1 MERVSPLME
10 VRLSDS
16 QKEIGITN
24 YADMAVYSDRYELIA
39 IRFGGYPE
47 KVTAMSDAIQMEC
60 TVTVGVSGSVLHLH
74 TQKGCAFMREINYS
88 GSYAEAIMYL
98 RDDEQQTMD
107 VSNQKEKQEVKVKR
121 NLYIFCEDDYD
132 SLMRELDRKLMAP
145 LIPEFQVFLIPELQ
159 RKGILE
165 QLHVLSG
172 NDGFSAWKVS
182 VFPEEKE
189 VMEIL
194 DRGIKSGRI
203 TIPKLNDISEPFPE
217 LRGFLDYLK
226 RFGTDLAGKIET
238 SFQPLFDPGK
248 EPVSKGVEESAHFV
262 KERTGYDLYPAQLA
276 AAEGLKRS
284 LKCSKVALLIA
295 ECGTGKSKI
304 STAAVSAYQNGKKS
318 FCVLLCPAH
327 MCKKWVRE
335 IHETAPR
342 TQAFWVKDIH
352 DLIAAKRFYEE
363 GNKSVYCVISKE
375 NARDGYMRRPAVR
388 PRTAFLPPLTLS
400 GNPISNCEERRRV
413 TGFAC
418 PECGQIQVEQLPGSI
433 HAIPVQAEFFLREN
447 SRNHKCQF
455 CGAPLWCAINPD
467 DVSPDRN
474 PWIKI
479 ANYGFIWRE
488 RAARYL
494 TDDLKDSAPE
504 AYKKI
509 QEILMNPNGIYS
521 SAAAQRKYPLS
532 TFLKRKMKRIDT
544 LMLDEVHE
552 YSGESGQGDAMGEL
566 ASAARSIVGM
576 TGSLINGYSKGI
588 FYLLFRLKPHLMKM
602 DGQDFKKP
610 HQFCREYG
618 VLEKKYEM
626 DAETFAAKSRGRSRT
641 REKFLPGV
649 SPLVYT
655 RFLLENAVFLSLSDM
670 QTNLPEFEE
679 IPCGVKM
686 SLAVKEE
693 YFRIEKILKKFI
705 QENPSAGQRIL
716 SKYLNLLIAYPD
728 QPYGQEAVFYPHS
741 KDAVVVPQD
750 MGDFG
755 SIFEKEQ
762 KIIDL
767 IAQRVD
773 AGEKTV
779 LFTNWTRLDTQ
790 KKYEKNLLEMGI
802 RTKILTASVSP
813 SKREEWIQNQ
823 LQNGLDV
830 LICNPRILETGL
842 DLNEFTCFIFS
853 DIGFNLTTYRQA
865 SRRGYRVNQKASKV
879 TVYLFYYE
887 DTMQERALRLM
898 ANKLSAAVTLEGK
911 LSDEGLAALSNSED
925 MIAQLAKELV
935 SGLSDY
941 ADNLQESFHKMAIL
955 NHDTDSAARKEEE
968 KEPDQADEKDALQ
981 LVRSSV
987 IRTER
992 AEIERIVRDA
1002 YEFNLFDLLKA
1013 S

>member
-1 MERVSPLME
+1 MESVSSLME
-10 VRLSDS
+10 VRLSDN

-60 TVTVGVSGSVLHLH
+60 TVSLNISGSVLHLH
-74 TQKGCAFMREINYS
+74 TQKGYTFMRETNYS

-145 LIPEFQVFLIPELQ
+145 LIPEFQDFLIPELQ
-159 RKGILE
+159 RNGILE
-165 QLHVLSG
+165 PLHVLSG
-172 NDGFSAWKVS
+172 NDEFSAWKVS

-203 TIPKLNDISEPFPE
+203 TIPKLSDVSEPFPK

-226 RFGTDLAGKIET
+226 QFGTDLAGKIET

-248 EPVSKGVEESAHFV
+248 EPVSKGVEEAARFV
-262 KERTGYDLYPAQLA
+262 KEHTGYDLYPAQLA

-284 LKCSKVALLIA
+284 LKRSKVALLIA

-352 DLIAAKRFYEE
+352 DLIAAKNFYEE
-363 GNKSVYCVISKE
+363 GNNSVYCVISKE
-375 NARDGYMRRPAVR
+375 NARDGYMRRPAVWL
-388 PRTAFLPPLTLS
+388 RTAFLPSLALS
-400 GNPISNCEERRRV
+400 GNIPDYGERRRI

-418 PECGQIQVEQLPGSI
+418 PECGRIQVEPLTDGI
-433 HAIPVQAEFFLREN
+433 HAVPVQAEFFLREN
-447 SRNHKCQF
+447 GRNHKCQF
-455 CGAPLWCAINPD
+455 CGAPLWCAVNPD

-479 ANYGFIWRE
+479 ANYGFVWRE

-504 AYKKI
+504 VYRKI
-509 QEILMNPNGIYS
+509 QEILMNPDGIYPTV
-521 SAAAQRKYPLS
+521 AAQRKYPLS
-532 TFLKRKMKRIDT
+532 TFLKRKVKRIDT
-544 LMLDEVHE
+544 LILDEVHE

-566 ASAARSIVGM
+566 ASAAGSIVGM

-588 FYLLFRLKPHLMKM
+588 FYLLFRLKPQLMKM
-602 DGQDFKKP
+602 DGQEFKKP

-618 VLEKKYEM
+618 VLEKKYEIA
-626 DAETFAAKSRGRSRT
+626 AETFAAKSRGRSRT

-670 QTNLPEFEE
+670 QTSLPEFEE
-679 IPCGVKM
+679 IPCGVRM
-686 SLAVKEE
+686 SLEVKEE
-693 YFRIEKILKKFI
+693 YFRIEKILKDFI
-705 QENPSAGQRIL
+705 KKNLSAGQRML
-716 SKYLNLLIAYPD
+716 SKYLNLLLAYPD
-728 QPYGQEAVFYPHS
+728 QSYGQEAVFYPYS

-755 SIFEKEQ
+755 SVFEKEQ
-762 KIIDL
+762 KILDL

-802 RTKILTASVSP
+802 RTKILTASVPP

-823 LQNGLDV
+823 IQNGMDV
-830 LICNPRILETGL
+830 LICNPRLLETGL

-887 DTMQERALRLM
+887 GTMQERALRLM

-925 MIAQLAKELV
+925 MIAQLARELV

-941 ADNLQESFHKMAIL
+941 TDNLQESFQKMAIL
-955 NHDTDSAARKEEE
+955 HDTADSQTHKEERE
-968 KEPDQADEKDALQ
+968 TDGADGKDAL
-981 LVRSSV
+981 LPPYPSV
-987 IRTER
+987 IRKERTETR
-992 AEIERIVRDA
+992 RIVQDA